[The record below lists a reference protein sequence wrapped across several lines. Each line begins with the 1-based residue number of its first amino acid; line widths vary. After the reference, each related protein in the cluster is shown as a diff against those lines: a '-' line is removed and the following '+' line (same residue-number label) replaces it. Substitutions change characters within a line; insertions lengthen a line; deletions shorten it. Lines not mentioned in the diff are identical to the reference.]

1 MKNIPR
7 SLPSNSFHVIAPL
20 ALFAVPENSFP
31 RYKTGARKC
40 TPNRVFFQKS
50 SQSLCLLP
58 ISLYQPRRE
67 KGSPRGKPIPLE
79 PNPPSPP
86 LLVAH
91 PLRGNRFNRL
101 ASVVHLI
108 VSSPGVTNRN
118 PEEGGG
124 EEKSEKYPRRNGKR
138 SGRRRGW
145 KKFDGYI
152 GEGKL
157 DFRFADNSPRL
168 RSRRIGDES
177 CIPPV
182 REYASTD

>member
-58 ISLYQPRRE
+58 ISLYQSRERAAPRKRIASGE
-67 KGSPRGKPIPLE
+67 TDSSRTESTLLIPSVEIDLTVSPLSPHRLLSRRNE
-79 PNPPSPP
+79 PKS
-86 LLVAH
+86 
-91 PLRGNRFNRL
+91 R
-101 ASVVHLI
+101 
-108 VSSPGVTNRN
+108 
-118 PEEGGG
+118 GGG
-124 EEKSEKYPRRNGKR
+124 RGGKIGKISTEKRKEERKKE
-138 SGRRRGW
+138 GW